1 MLRSEWKFCCKY
13 GIGKWKIHTAI
24 IYISLF
30 PRFSL
35 SFCVCVRRNSESK
48 KKQPY
53 SQQYKLSWLFIYNSI
68 LLNAINLIKF
78 LLYGCG
84 GWHSFPRT
92 TFCYSS
98 VYIYNVLFSFV
109 CAHACIRN
117 AVCVLLLV
125 CQLLD
130 ADYGRIFIALSSFHT
145 FKQFL
150 HSHTQIYI
158 DSYFSCRLINDERT
172 FRCLQA
178 IFRVSQFTIVVCRC
192 M

>member
-1 MLRSEWKFCCKY
+1 M
-13 GIGKWKIHTAI
+13 KILLQIWHRKMENTHC
-24 IYISLF
+24 YHLYQPLSSFLSLF
-30 PRFSL
+30 L
-35 SFCVCVRRNSESK
+35 CVCVETRRAK

-158 DSYFSCRLINDERT
+158 DSYFSCSLINDERT